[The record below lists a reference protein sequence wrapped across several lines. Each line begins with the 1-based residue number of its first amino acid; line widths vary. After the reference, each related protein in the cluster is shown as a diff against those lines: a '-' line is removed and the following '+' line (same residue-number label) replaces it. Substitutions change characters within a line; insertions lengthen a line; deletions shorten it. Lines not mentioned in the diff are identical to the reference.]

1 MKTTFK
7 KITKLV
13 GIMLAMALAVS
24 LVGCGVD
31 ITSIGLPTNIVME
44 KGEIQQLTIEKMKRP
59 KRRLTRPRRS

>member
-31 ITSIGLPTNIVME
+31 ITSIGLSTNIVME
-44 KGEIQQLTIEKMKRP
+44 KGEIQ
-59 KRRLTRPRRS
+59 